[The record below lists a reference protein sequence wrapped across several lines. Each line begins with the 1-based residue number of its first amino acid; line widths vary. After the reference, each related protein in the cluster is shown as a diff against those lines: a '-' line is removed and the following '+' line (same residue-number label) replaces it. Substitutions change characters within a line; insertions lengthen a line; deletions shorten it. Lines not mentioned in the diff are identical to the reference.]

1 MTKLGEKR
9 VRRVRVMGGNTKF
22 RALRLQEGNF
32 SFSSEGVINIINF
45 INYLDRQKSQNSWC
59 CI

>member
-9 VRRVRVMGGNTKF
+9 VRRVRVMGGNSKF

-45 INYLDRQKSQNSWC
+45 INYLDRQKSQIS
-59 CI
+59 

>member
-22 RALRLQEGNF
+22 RALRLKEGNF

-45 INYLDRQKSQNSWC
+45 INYLDRQKSQNS
-59 CI
+59 